1 MVQKNVNKH
10 YTLECCSMIKPIVQL
25 KFYDSDNGHRS
36 SDLGHACAECKG
48 NSTQKCE
55 ASDPA
60 EHGMMTDVGS

>member
-1 MVQKNVNKH
+1 
-10 YTLECCSMIKPIVQL
+10 MIKPIVQL